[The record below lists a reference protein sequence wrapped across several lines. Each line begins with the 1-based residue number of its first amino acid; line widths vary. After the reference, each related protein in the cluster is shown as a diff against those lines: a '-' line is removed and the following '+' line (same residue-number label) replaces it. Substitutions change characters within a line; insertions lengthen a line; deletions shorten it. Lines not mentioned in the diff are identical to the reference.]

1 MSTTVDK
8 KTFHE
13 QCFLMASTTYIC
25 SKMFFGVTFE
35 YEFSDFIGT
44 SYIKKH
50 HVGDIKSILF
60 GVPLFSRILFF

>member
-1 MSTTVDK
+1 
-8 KTFHE
+8 
-13 QCFLMASTTYIC
+13 
-25 SKMFFGVTFE
+25 MFCCVTFE

-60 GVPLFSRILFF
+60 GVLLFARLLFFLKTPWGEVNIFGVWKTGWAGGDII